1 MPPKSSEPSTKT
13 EDKTDAPKI
22 GRKTLALILG
32 HLEKRE
38 EKNDEIVQKQNKQWW
53 TIALLLVVG
62 LLASIGVAGVVKMAG
77 IEANFTPA
85 TTTEPK

>member
-1 MPPKSSEPSTKT
+1 MPPKSSEPSAKT

-32 HLEKRE
+32 HIEKRE

-62 LLASIGVAGVVKMAG
+62 LIGVAGVVKMAG

-85 TTTEPK
+85 TSTEPK